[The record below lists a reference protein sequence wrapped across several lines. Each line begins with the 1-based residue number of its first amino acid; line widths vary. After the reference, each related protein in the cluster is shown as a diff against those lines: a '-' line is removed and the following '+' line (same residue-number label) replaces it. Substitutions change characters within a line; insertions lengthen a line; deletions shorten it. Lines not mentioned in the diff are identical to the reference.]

1 MSGWRELSDEE
12 LFDLDQDVNRRI
24 ADLRA
29 QGVNMFGVDEHY
41 LKTLIEESMS
51 ERQLAAA
58 REKHLLWLR
67 DRLDEAEP
75 QVRHARA
82 AQLLGVQP
90 QVPPN
95 GRG

>member
-1 MSGWRELSDEE
+1 MSAWRELSDEE
-12 LFDLDQDVNRRI
+12 LFELDQDVQRRI
-24 ADLRA
+24 AALQG
-29 QGVNMFGVDEHY
+29 QGVNVFGVDEHY
-41 LKTLIEESMS
+41 LKTLIEEQMS

-82 AQLLGVQP
+82 AQILGVP
-90 QVPPN
+90 QAPTN
-95 GRG
+95 GGRG